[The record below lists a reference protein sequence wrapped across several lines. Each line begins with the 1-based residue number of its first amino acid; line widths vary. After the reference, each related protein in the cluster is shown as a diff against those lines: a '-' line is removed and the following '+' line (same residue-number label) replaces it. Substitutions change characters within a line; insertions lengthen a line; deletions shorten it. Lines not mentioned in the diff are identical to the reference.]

1 MRETF
6 KAVRVTDRI
15 WWVGAIDWK
24 VTLVDTVKHGF
35 SEELAGGVRLACQV
49 GEQGDLAVVLPEE
62 LFHADR
68 YRGLVEDITDLTC
81 DVKRIRIR
89 LLGPATRWPS
99 TARTGK
105 RLFLTPLSLHM
116 YCSSRVLPGPGF
128 ALSTGAPGVGPCA
141 WVGRPG
147 AVSGSSCGFRDLHFG
162 FGVW

>member
-1 MRETF
+1 MREVQGS
-6 KAVRVTDRI
+6 ARDQPHL
-15 WWVGAIDWK
+15 VGRRHR
-24 VTLVDTVKHGF
+24 LEGH
-35 SEELAGGVRLACQV
+35 AGGHGQARLFRGDGRAHRPGPV

-116 YCSSRVLPGPGF
+116 IVHRGF
-128 ALSTGAPGVGPCA
+128 YQDRGSPYRLEPLELVRAL
-141 WVGRPG
+141 GRAG
-147 AVSGSSCGFRDLHFG
+147 QEQ
-162 FGVW
+162 